1 MNCPRFASFF
11 PPRDQRAQGRPGAGI
26 LSTWPRVAALTRATL
41 AALTQTQAL
50 QERRCL
56 GILHRLVLC
65 SGVGYGRDLY
75 PGILLLPD
83 PCSMISLGPDLCSC
97 ILHGPDP
104 SVLFHGPDLRWGILH
119 DLYRGSVHRLCGP
132 GLCPCL
138 FLRRPSLELLEQG
151 FIEWLADLGLALT
164 DLGSAL
170 IGRFN
175 SRSNFVARRRV
186 ACRRRQ
192 ILSAGDRL
200 NCWRR
205 RTGVRLKRRFFDPR
219 SRDILN
225 ERDRIS
231 HQ

>member
-1 MNCPRFASFF
+1 
-11 PPRDQRAQGRPGAGI
+11 
-26 LSTWPRVAALTRATL
+26 
-41 AALTQTQAL
+41 
-50 QERRCL
+50 
-56 GILHRLVLC
+56 
-65 SGVGYGRDLY
+65 
-75 PGILLLPD
+75 
-83 PCSMISLGPDLCSC
+83 
-97 ILHGPDP
+97 
-104 SVLFHGPDLRWGILH
+104 
-119 DLYRGSVHRLCGP
+119 
-132 GLCPCL
+132 
-138 FLRRPSLELLEQG
+138 LELLEQG

-205 RTGVRLKRRFFDPR
+205 RTGVKLKRRFFDPR